1 MENLLILTISQVII
15 LKYMKVLHD
24 YVKYMEIYL

>member
-1 MENLLILTISQVII
+1 MLILTISQVII